1 MIFNRISPIVSILAF
16 TLRILSGTIL
26 AKRKQGV
33 TRRTREKDRKQ
44 NLIKK
49 INKQIKKKQSSK
61 HL

>member
-44 NLIKK
+44 NLIK
-49 INKQIKKKQSSK
+49 NKQIKKKQSSK

>member
-49 INKQIKKKQSSK
+49 
-61 HL
+61 